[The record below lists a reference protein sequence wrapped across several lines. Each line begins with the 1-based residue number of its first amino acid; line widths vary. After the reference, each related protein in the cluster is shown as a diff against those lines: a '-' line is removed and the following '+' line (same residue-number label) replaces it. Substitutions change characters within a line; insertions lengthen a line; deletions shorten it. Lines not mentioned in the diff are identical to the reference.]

1 MSGLVSE
8 QMLVDAI
15 KGAEGVAKVTAGVAT
30 ELVNEAINLFIIESV
45 LGILKFAAV
54 FIVFFIVKKYID
66 TMLELYK
73 EKEGMF
79 KALKTSALIASIIFF
94 TSSSFPHIV
103 NIAKA
108 IVAPKIFLIEKG
120 AEIMEKVRK

>member
-73 EKEGMF
+73 EKESMF
-79 KALKTSALIASIIFF
+79 KALKT
-94 TSSSFPHIV
+94 
-103 NIAKA
+103 N
-108 IVAPKIFLIEKG
+108 
-120 AEIMEKVRK
+120 